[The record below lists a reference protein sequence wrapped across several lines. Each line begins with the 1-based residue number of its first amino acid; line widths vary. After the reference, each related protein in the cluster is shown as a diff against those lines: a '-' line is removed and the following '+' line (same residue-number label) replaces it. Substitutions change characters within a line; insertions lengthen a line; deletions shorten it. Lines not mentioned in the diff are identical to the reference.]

1 MSPVV
6 VSVSSVSSVVS
17 APQPAPPL
25 SQLAARLSQPA
36 PAPAQEQLRSLLQ
49 RPATEQAVSQQQQ
62 QQPISTTKVWV
73 PGTRNIA
80 TSSTETR
87 SRS

>member
-49 RPATEQAVSQQQQ
+49 RPATEQAGTQQQ
-62 QQPISTTKVWV
+62 QQPVSTTKVWV
-73 PGTRNIA
+73 PGTRNIH
-80 TSSTETR
+80 
-87 SRS
+87 